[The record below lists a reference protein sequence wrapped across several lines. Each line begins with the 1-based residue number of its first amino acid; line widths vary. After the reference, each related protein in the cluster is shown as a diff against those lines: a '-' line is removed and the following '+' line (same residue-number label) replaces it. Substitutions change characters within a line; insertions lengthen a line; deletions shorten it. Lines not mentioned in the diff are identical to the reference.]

1 MRAVWTVRVR
11 LKFLVDAHMICEKSG
26 LYMLH
31 YYISCQSNVL
41 TEVVEAWNS
50 KENIDRRG
58 LNAIFRYQTDHY

>member
-11 LKFLVDAHMICEKSG
+11 LKFLDDAHMICEKSG

-41 TEVVEAWNS
+41 TEVVEA
-50 KENIDRRG
+50 
-58 LNAIFRYQTDHY
+58 